1 MPAAVARFRASISS
15 PGGDAEPRRAGRPAA
30 DGSASGAA
38 EIGSFVQRLTAS
50 RDRVLLGLSL
60 VLLASTAFGAMPVV
74 GRLAFDRGAGTLTFL
89 AGRYVLAAA
98 ALGLVLAL
106 SRELRPR
113 SRELPL
119 RGVLLAGLATT
130 VANIGYLGA
139 VALDDVTRVAPIVFL
154 FPVLVPLAAAALGR
168 ERLRPVAL
176 ASVTVGVI
184 GTVLVVGSGLALP
197 DDPAA
202 AGLALL
208 AAAANVT
215 FFMLVASALR
225 GAGLVPL
232 AAGMF
237 ALSAAII
244 APLALLTGS
253 GMPSAGGWAFVAIAG
268 LACTAAPYALW
279 LAGLGHVGESRAAA
293 LAVWEPAVAV
303 LLAMAVLGERVSVLQ
318 AMGIG
323 LVLGSLLA
331 VGLRARR
338 EASGASRSASRR

>member
-1 MPAAVARFRASISS
+1 MQTV
-15 PGGDAEPRRAGRPAA
+15 
-30 DGSASGAA
+30 
-38 EIGSFVQRLTAS
+38 TTS
-50 RDRVLLGLSL
+50 RDRLLTGLLL

-74 GRLAFDRGAGTLTFL
+74 GRLAFDHGAGTLTFL
-89 AGRYVLAAA
+89 AGRYVLATA

-106 SRELRPR
+106 TRELRPR
-113 SRELPL
+113 ARELPL
-119 RGVLLAGLATT
+119 RGVLLAGLAST

-154 FPVLVPLAAAALGR
+154 FPVLVPLAAAAIGR
-168 ERLRPVAL
+168 ERLHPVAL
-176 ASVTVGVI
+176 ATVAVGVT
-184 GTVLVVGSGLALP
+184 GTILVVGSGLALP

-208 AAAANVT
+208 AAGANVT
-215 FFMLVASALR
+215 FFLLVASALR

-237 ALSAAII
+237 ALAAVII
-244 APLALLTGS
+244 APLALVTGS
-253 GMPSAGGWAFVAIAG
+253 GMPSARGWLFVALAG
-268 LACTAAPYALW
+268 LVCTAAPYAVW
-279 LAGLGHVGESRAAA
+279 LVGLGHVGESRAAA

-303 LLAMAVLGERVSVLQ
+303 LLALAVLGERVSVLQ
-318 AMGIG
+318 AVGIG

-338 EASGASRSASRR
+338 EAAA

>member
-1 MPAAVARFRASISS
+1 VQT
-15 PGGDAEPRRAGRPAA
+15 DATP
-30 DGSASGAA
+30 
-38 EIGSFVQRLTAS
+38 
-50 RDRVLLGLSL
+50 RDRLLTGLVL
-60 VLLASTAFGAMPVV
+60 VLLASTAFGAMPVL
-74 GRLAFDRGAGTLTFL
+74 GRLAFDEGAGTLTFL

-106 SRELRPR
+106 ARELRPR
-113 SRELPL
+113 AGELPL
-119 RGVLLAGLATT
+119 RGVALAGLATT

-154 FPVLVPLAAAALGR
+154 FPVLVPVAAAALGR

-176 ASVTVGVI
+176 ATVAVGVI
-184 GTVLVVGSGLALP
+184 GTALVVGSGFALP

-202 AGLALL
+202 ASLALL
-208 AAAANVT
+208 AALANVA
-215 FFMLVASALR
+215 FFLLVASALR

-244 APLALLTGS
+244 GPLAIVTGS
-253 GMPSAGGWAFVAIAG
+253 GLPSPAGWGFVAIAG
-268 LACTAAPYALW
+268 LICTAVPYAVW
-279 LAGLGHVGESRAAA
+279 LVGLGRVGESQAAA

-303 LLAMAVLGERVSVLQ
+303 LLALAVLGERVSALQ
-318 AMGIG
+318 AVGIG

-331 VGLRARR
+331 LGVRARR
-338 EASGASRSASRR
+338 QVAA